1 MNFGQGTEARGIAG
15 ASGSF
20 LADSAA
26 SGFGGRL
33 SDAGGALGGNLAA
46 LRAGVGHGQGFGRGH
61 QQSRSLVNQLESLC
75 ETVKMKNETLGNMQK
90 VLTDK
95 ALVNTLV
102 ATSNMS
108 DFLMAEADFKRAE
121 LNCKTAFQS

>member
-15 ASGSF
+15 ASGSY

-75 ETVKMKNETLGNMQK
+75 ETVKVIFNDTGCFF
-90 VLTDK
+90 LTGPPLNLLSVEFPK
-95 ALVNTLV
+95 CWPV
-102 ATSNMS
+102 SN
-108 DFLMAEADFKRAE
+108 
-121 LNCKTAFQS
+121 

>member
-1 MNFGQGTEARGIAG
+1 MNFGHGTEARGIAG

-33 SDAGGALGGNLAA
+33 SDAGGALGGEHLGGNLGGNLAA

-75 ETVKMKNETLGNMQK
+75 ETVKVIFNDTGW
-90 VLTDK
+90 
-95 ALVNTLV
+95 
-102 ATSNMS
+102 
-108 DFLMAEADFKRAE
+108 FF
-121 LNCKTAFQS
+121 